1 MANNATRWQAMDKP
15 ELRKIIH
22 DWPSVMRQATDPWA
36 QRFAQ
41 DVWKKSGN
49 GQWRPTLKQ
58 ARVMRRMIRDLPPGE
73 AGDEVQLI
81 E

>member
-1 MANNATRWQAMDKP
+1 MPNWGAMDGP
-15 ELRKIIH
+15 ELRKIMLH
-22 DWPSVMRQATDPWA
+22 WPHVLRQATDDWA
-36 QRFAQ
+36 RSFAL
-41 DVWKKSGN
+41 DIWRLSGN
-49 GQWRPTLKQ
+49 GRWRPTLKQ